1 MNVLLRWTLASLLA
15 SVLLSACVMINRFYE
30 METIVNGYDVHFTL
44 PQSAFADKNIK
55 FILSDIGV
63 STKGAC
69 VETCVVWE
77 MSRPLDSNVSLI
89 EENFVNFPIRYGV
102 TLPNMRTRIY
112 KPLSK
117 GSYTAVAGIAMVK
130 NGKIV
135 DSKQVVSGFT
145 IE

>member
-15 SVLLSACVMINRFYE
+15 SVLLSACVTINRFYE
-30 METIVNGYDVHFTL
+30 MEALVNGQDVVFTL

-55 FILSDIGV
+55 FMLSDIGV
-63 STKGAC
+63 TTKDAC
-69 VETCVVWE
+69 IESCVVWE
-77 MSRPLDSNVSLI
+77 MSRPPGSNVSLI
-89 EENFVNFPIRYGV
+89 EENFVMFPIRYGV
-102 TLPNMRTRIY
+102 TLPNMQTRIY

-117 GSYTAVAGIAMVK
+117 GRYTAVAGIAMVK

-135 DSKQVVSGFT
+135 DSKQVVTGFT